1 MRTTLHG
8 TTRLAETEQSARS
21 VVLLFLLRLVVVFAR
36 VRPTDRGCAS
46 RPTATL
52 IRARACLQR

>member
-52 IRARACLQR
+52 